1 MSDPTTARVVPNLA
15 SFSVDR
21 GFAYSIPESLAGSV
35 TVGSI
40 VRVPLSGRRVRGWVV
55 ELGVPADRELREISS
70 VSGATSVFDRRL
82 LAALDWAA
90 NHYVAPLSVVLAQ
103 ASPPNLPRRSGSPG
117 QTAPIESTTHPLT
130 EITEAAAKG
139 HRQAAQALIGTW
151 GDLSWLPSLT
161 QLLSAGKTGVVV
173 AATVAEVE
181 RIGGALR
188 DLGQDAVVVAGGTD
202 AELTSAWEELQAPG
216 KLLIGT
222 PRVASWQ
229 IKDLALA
236 IVLEE
241 GRRAMKE
248 RQTPTIHVREMIRK
262 RSLLEG
268 FSTVFFGPTPSVEV
282 LAAGAETTRIGN
294 RAWPL
299 VEVVDR
305 AEDAPGSGFVS
316 ERVIAALRSVV
327 KSQGSAFMFTHRRVG
342 LASMRC
348 ANCRTMRRC
357 HRCGTR
363 LGRVESCPRCSAP
376 AGVCT
381 NCGGS
386 VFEEMGTVPERLVQE
401 INGRLGGGVSGVY
414 PEGGLVQVGTERDLA
429 GLPQVDLVVAA
440 DVDGML
446 MSHGYRASEEALRQ
460 LARLGNSLAP
470 GRGRRMMVQTSQ
482 PDSELIATLRR
493 GDPIPYLESVLVER
507 ARDGVPPAAEMIAL
521 EVRGDVDVDLS
532 AELGDVGCEVMGPLT
547 IEGGKRWLLT
557 GDLAVARRELRP
569 VVGRIRDGGASVRVD
584 ADPIDL

>member
-1 MSDPTTARVVPNLA
+1 MT
-15 SFSVDR
+15 
-21 GFAYSIPESLAGSV
+21 I
-35 TVGSI
+35 GSI

-55 ELGVPADRELREISS
+55 EVGVPTDRKLREISS
-70 VSGATSVFDRRL
+70 VSGVGPVFDNRL
-82 LAALDWAA
+82 LAALEWAA
-90 NHYVAPLSVVLAQ
+90 NHYVAPLSVLLAQ
-103 ASPPNLPRRSGSPG
+103 ATPPNLPRNPGAPG
-117 QTAPIESTTHPLT
+117 QPIPIESTSHPLH
-130 EITEAAAKG
+130 EIALAAAEG
-139 HRQAAQALIGTW
+139 RRQTTQALVGTW
-151 GDLSWLPSLT
+151 GDLSWLPALGPVIN
-161 QLLSAGKTGVVV
+161 AGKTAAVIV
-173 AATVAEVE
+173 ATVAEAE
-181 RIGGALR
+181 RIRQAWREHGHS
-188 DLGQDAVVVAGGTD
+188 AVGVAGGTD
-202 AELTSAWEELQAPG
+202 AELTSAWEELQASG

-229 IKDLALA
+229 INGLALA
-236 IVLEE
+236 LVLEE

-248 RQTPTIHVREMIRK
+248 RQTPTLHVREVIRK

-316 ERVIAALRSVV
+316 ERVISALRSVV
-327 KSQGSAFMFTHRRVG
+327 KSQGRAFVFTHRRVG

-348 ANCRTMRRC
+348 ANCRAMRRC

-363 LGRVESCPRCSAP
+363 LGRVEKCPRCSAP
-376 AGVCT
+376 TGVCT

-386 VFEEMGTVPERLVQE
+386 EFEEMGTVPERLVEE
-401 INGRLGGGVSGVY
+401 INGRLGGRVAGVY
-414 PEGGLVQVGTERDLA
+414 PEGEVVQVGTERDLA
-429 GLPQVDLVVAA
+429 GLYGIDLVVAA

-446 MSHGYRASEEALRQ
+446 MSHGYRASEDALRQ

-470 GRGRRMMVQTSQ
+470 GSGRRMMVQTSQ
-482 PDSELIATLRR
+482 PDSDLITTLRR

-507 ARDGVPPAAEMIAL
+507 ARDGVPPAAEMISV
-521 EVRGDVDVDLS
+521 EVRGGADVDL
-532 AELGDVGCEVMGPLT
+532 AGELGDVGCEVMGPLT
-547 IEGGKRWLLT
+547 IDGGRRWLLT
-557 GDLAVARRELRP
+557 GDLARARQELRP
-569 VVGRIRDGGASVRVD
+569 VVGRMREAGATVRVD